1 LGFLFSSTKRETR
14 KTNLLLILT
23 PHVIRE
29 QEDLRR
35 IFERKMQER
44 QEFIDRY
51 FVFATDQWK
60 PPTDYTRANGLV
72 EDIRQAYFEIDE
84 AKRLEDELMPR
95 EEGDHSPSE
104 PIDLP
109 TGTKANGTTTATG
122 GGNRPRNR
130 AAPPQPAQSQP
141 QPAGGPG
148 PTGEGP
154 RIRKP
159 AETAQLGPTLRVQS
173 PGRNVPAEFLE

>member
-1 LGFLFSSTKRETR
+1 MLGFLFSSTKRETR
-14 KTNLLLILT
+14 KANLLLILT

-60 PPTDYTRANGLV
+60 PPTDYTRANGLL
-72 EDIRQAYFEIDE
+72 EDIRQAYFEIEE
-84 AKRLEDELMPR
+84 AKRLEEELRPR
-95 EEGDHSPSE
+95 EFPEHIPSD

-109 TGTKANGTTTATG
+109 SATKGEGGASG
-122 GGNRPRNR
+122 GGNGGATRRARPAPAAPS
-130 AAPPQPAQSQP
+130 AAPPAAQ
-141 QPAGGPG
+141 
-148 PTGEGP
+148 PTGDLGA
-154 RIRKP
+154 RTRRV
-159 AETAQLGPTLRVQS
+159 ETADAGPTLRIQGGARS
-173 PGRNVPAEFLE
+173 VPSDSAE